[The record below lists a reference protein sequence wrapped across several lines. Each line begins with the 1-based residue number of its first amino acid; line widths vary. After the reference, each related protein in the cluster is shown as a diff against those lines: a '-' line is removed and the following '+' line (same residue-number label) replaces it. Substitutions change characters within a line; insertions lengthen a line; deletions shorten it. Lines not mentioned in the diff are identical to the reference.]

1 MTRGKDVSVAA
12 AVVALLSVAGIAGA
26 QGKGKGPPKGHP
38 PGQTPVPAP
47 VQSAPVAPADVAGA
61 VPFAWIDT
69 PSLLPR
75 GVVSA
80 SIAVLRWAGTGASE
94 TDVPVVSAAAGV
106 GSRLQLAA
114 MLPRIV
120 PDVSSGLAGGIGT
133 SFAGA
138 KIALTTARSA
148 IAVSVSPTIEV
159 LSGDALAA
167 FPPGEGRLQAGMPV
181 SIGTTRGPVCVFG
194 SAGGF
199 TPGIWFAGG
208 GVSAQ
213 ASPRVAFSATMSDA
227 WTTGALAAAVGVR
240 REATFAAAIS
250 ATPHVMIYGTY
261 GRTFATDASAGAG
274 TTISAGLVFATSV
287 RTSNSK

>member
-1 MTRGKDVSVAA
+1 MTRGERVSVAT
-12 AVVALLSVAGIAGA
+12 AVVALLSVATTAVA
-26 QGKGKGPPKGHP
+26 QGNGKGPKGRP

-47 VQSAPVAPADVAGA
+47 VQSAPVAPDGVTGA

-69 PSLLPR
+69 PNLLPN

-80 SIAVLRWAGTGASE
+80 SISVLHWAGSGATE

-106 GSRLQLAA
+106 GSRLQIAA
-114 MLPRIV
+114 MLPRTV

-133 SFAGA
+133 SYAGA
-138 KIALTTARSA
+138 KIALTTAQSA
-148 IAVSVSPTIEV
+148 IALSVAPTIEV
-159 LSGDALAA
+159 LSADARAA
-167 FPPGEGRLQAGMPV
+167 FPAGERRLQAGVPV

-227 WTTGALAAAVGVR
+227 WAAGALAAAVGIR
-240 REATFAAAIS
+240 REATFAAAIA
-250 ATPHVMIYGTY
+250 ATAHVMVYGTY
-261 GRTFATDASAGAG
+261 ARTFATAPGAGAG
-274 TTISAGLVFATSV
+274 TTISAGVMFAASV
-287 RTSNSK
+287 RTPNPK